1 MTAEEVRDL
10 NFVSWRDPHAWMENM
25 KGKRWETLIQK
36 EKRHFHEL
44 SSQAHV
50 KHLSKQMENEI
61 KDASQYGY
69 LTGFTVG
76 GGTVDLTI
84 TPQSRIEWKWSWEKK
99 SIPVEDITVDGNM
112 VWYIVSDNTKYTNTL
127 ICKSADGKIRWK
139 KESVSADV
147 AVIGTLCYYIKITG
161 YYEFSEL
168 CACNALSGK
177 EEDMLY
183 REKNEERYISL
194 LKEANHSL
202 YLVSS
207 DPLSTST
214 YRIQEKELLPIY
226 PKTTEQWPLGEAV
239 AGHECILTRS
249 SSIEKWTTHG
259 HPISEWK
266 LPEDDLEWINPQTG
280 HVITMKEGGNTLW
293 FCATNRP
300 PKILLRLKVGS
311 INPNPWSAWEN
322 QLLQHF
328 IVRCPTHVP
337 FMIQAIQSHLSQLP
351 NSYRIERPLELKPLE
366 VHRFHTPSADSTM
379 VPYVMIM
386 EKGVKPKAMF
396 VYVYGAYGS
405 STPID
410 WPYQSWYPLLS
421 RKWAVVFALVR
432 GGGDVDSAWADAART
447 DHRHRAID
455 DFEAVI
461 RAAQQKL
468 RCGPEKTVIYG
479 RSAGGLPVG
488 AMVSRHPNGELMG
501 AAFTEVP
508 YVDVL
513 RTSSNP
519 DLPLTIG
526 EYKEFGNPMTN
537 ILHFK
542 ELMAVSPVNT
552 VPDQGAPGVFVM
564 SHVGLLD
571 KQVFAYESFKW
582 IQRLRGNGRPDQDP
596 QMKYVTFERDEAHQY
611 RFHRLPRFRAIDL
624 AILDTWVDGKLRFN

>member
-1 MTAEEVRDL
+1 MTAEEVRKLD
-10 NFVSWRDPHAWMENM
+10 FVAWRDPYAWMETM

-50 KHLSKQMENEI
+50 KRLSKQMEEEI
-61 KDASQYGY
+61 KESREYSY
-69 LTGFTVG
+69 LTGFTIG
-76 GGTVDLTI
+76 GGTIDILI
-84 TPQSRIEWKWSWEKK
+84 TPQSRIEWKWVWEKK
-99 SIPVEDITVDGNM
+99 YTYADDITVEGNT
-112 VWYIVSDNTKYTNTL
+112 VWYTISDNTKYTNTL
-127 ICKSADGKIRWK
+127 ICKSAEGKVLWK
-139 KESVSADV
+139 KDSVSSDI
-147 AVIGTLCYYIKITG
+147 AVIGSFCYYIKITG

-168 CACNALSGK
+168 CVCNALTGK

-183 REKNEERYISL
+183 REKNEERYINL
-194 LKEANHSL
+194 VKANNHSL

-207 DPLSTST
+207 DPSSSST
-214 YRIQEKELLPIY
+214 YHLPEKELLPIY
-226 PKTTEQWPLGEAV
+226 PKCTEQWPLGEAV
-239 AGHECILTRS
+239 AGHECVMTRQTAT
-249 SSIEKWTTHG
+249 EEWTAHG
-259 HPISEWK
+259 YPISDWK
-266 LPEDDLEWINPQTG
+266 FPEEDLEWINPQTG

-293 FCATNRP
+293 YCA
-300 PKILLRLKVGS
+300 PKRAPKALLKLKVGS
-311 INPNPWSAWEN
+311 LSPNPWSAWEN
-322 QLLQHF
+322 QLTQLF
-328 IVRCPTHVP
+328 IVRCPTNIPCMV
-337 FMIQAIQSHLSQLP
+337 QAIQHHLTHVP
-351 NSYRIERPLELKPLE
+351 NTYKIERPLELKPLHI
-366 VHRFHTPSADSTM
+366 HRFHTSSADGTM

-386 EKGVKPKAMF
+386 EKEIKPKALF

-405 STPID
+405 TTPID

-421 RKWAVVFALVR
+421 RKWAIVFALVR

-447 DHRHRAID
+447 DNRHRSID

-461 RAAQQKL
+461 RASQQKI

-488 AMVSRHPNGELMG
+488 AMVSRYPNGDLMG

-519 DLPLTIG
+519 DLPLTTG
-526 EYKEFGNPMTN
+526 EYKEFGNPMSN

-542 ELMAVSPVNT
+542 ELMSVSPINT
-552 VPDQGAPGVFVM
+552 LPEQGAPGVFVM

-582 IQRLRGNGRPDQDP
+582 IQKLRGNGCPDQDP

-611 RFHRLPRFRAIDL
+611 QFHRLPRFRAIDL
-624 AILDTWVDGKLRFN
+624 AILDAWVEGKLRFH